1 MPRESQGGDHRHGH
15 RPVEYRDPRDAS
27 HPRDRDVRMDRRA
40 LYENMPS
47 VTNRSFGEMDAGDS
61 FGYAGQGGYGEN
73 LKMGGY
79 AGVGPKDR
87 WRADWR
93 IEEDMHERL
102 TGADTIDASAVI
114 VAVTEGHVTLSGWV
128 PERSMKH
135 DAEEIAHRVAGVLEV
150 DNHIRVGGDPRAFG
164 PPGEAVRS
172 GHDQQGSGFS
182 SSDRVSMDDRR
193 LSDTG
198 AQGVEDP
205 TP

>member
-1 MPRESQGGDHRHGH
+1 
-15 RPVEYRDPRDAS
+15 
-27 HPRDRDVRMDRRA
+27 
-40 LYENMPS
+40 MPS

-135 DAEEIAHRVAGVLEV
+135 DAEEIAHRVAGVCESTTTSASAAPARL
-150 DNHIRVGGDPRAFG
+150 RAS
-164 PPGEAVRS
+164 GEAVRS
-172 GHDQQGSGFS
+172 GHDQQAALLEF
-182 SSDRVSMDDRR
+182 DRVSMDDAAQRY
-193 LSDTG
+193 G
-198 AQGVEDP
+198 AQAWRIRRPER
-205 TP
+205 